1 MLSPSRQVAKGWS
14 VFYPTE
20 LDARWMRE
28 ALHEAASAARRGDVP
43 VGAAVVL
50 DGAIVGLG
58 ANRCE
63 ADADPTA
70 HAEVVAI
77 RQAAKALGRGRL
89 DGGTLY
95 VTVEPCVMC
104 AGAIWLARLGRVV
117 FGASEPNTGAVS
129 SRHCLLSDGR
139 LDRTVLTVGGCLEDE
154 ATSLLRAFFAGRR
167 DRDVLPRR
175 DA

>member
-1 MLSPSRQVAKGWS
+1 M
-14 VFYPTE
+14 FYPTK

-28 ALHEAASAARRGDVP
+28 ALREAAAAGERGDVP

-50 DGAIVGLG
+50 NSAIVALG
-58 ANRCE
+58 SNRCE

-77 RQAAKALGRGRL
+77 RQAGKSLGQARL
-89 DGGTLY
+89 DGATLY

-104 AGAIWLARLGRVV
+104 AGAIWLARFQRVV
-117 FGASEPNTGAVS
+117 FGAYEPKTGAVN

-139 LDRTVLTVGGCLEDE
+139 LGRTVLTVGGCLENE
-154 ATSLLRAFFAGRR
+154 ATGLLTAFFAARR
-167 DRDVLPRR
+167 DRDSIPRR